1 MNNNL
6 SNIKKGKYFL
16 DKHNCIGMPTET
28 VYGLAANA
36 YSSKAISKIFK
47 LKKRPKNN
55 PLIVHYSSLEMLKR
69 DCILNKNFTNLY
81 NKFCPGPLTFIL
93 KLKKDSKISKFVT
106 NKKKTLAVRFPSH
119 PKAKGLLKILNY
131 PLAAPSANISSRVS
145 PVTKNHVKEEFGKKI
160 KYIIEG
166 GLSKIGLE
174 STIINLTGKPE
185 ILRIGSIDINKLSKV
200 LNKKLL
206 YRKKSYMKAPGQ
218 NRLHYSPG
226 IPLRMN
232 CKEASQDE
240 AFILVKKRNNSNKN
254 FFYLSKNKNLK
265 EAARNLYSVLRMIKK
280 KGYKKIAVEKI
291 ENKGIG
297 LAINDR
303 LLKASSKKYMNTL
316 VSVNIL
322 SKNFSSF
329 EAVKEI
335 SFSINES
342 EILGLLGPNGCGKT
356 TTIGMML
363 GLLKPTSGEVIING
377 LNVEKNRINLLK
389 KMNFIS
395 PYIELPKKLTVK
407 ENLMVYGKLYSVNN
421 INNRIDYLTET
432 LRLSEFINKK
442 TGELSSGQKNRVSL
456 AKAVVNDPDILLLDE
471 PTASLDPETGDFV
484 RTFIEKISSEKKM
497 SILLASHNMNEVK
510 RLCKSILMMKD
521 GKIIDRG
528 TPSEIINK
536 HGKKNLEEVFL
547 KLNRTKNE
555 L

>member
-1 MNNNL
+1 
-6 SNIKKGKYFL
+6 
-16 DKHNCIGMPTET
+16 
-28 VYGLAANA
+28 
-36 YSSKAISKIFK
+36 
-47 LKKRPKNN
+47 
-55 PLIVHYSSLEMLKR
+55 
-69 DCILNKNFTNLY
+69 
-81 NKFCPGPLTFIL
+81 
-93 KLKKDSKISKFVT
+93 
-106 NKKKTLAVRFPSH
+106 
-119 PKAKGLLKILNY
+119 
-131 PLAAPSANISSRVS
+131 
-145 PVTKNHVKEEFGKKI
+145 
-160 KYIIEG
+160 
-166 GLSKIGLE
+166 
-174 STIINLTGKPE
+174 
-185 ILRIGSIDINKLSKV
+185 
-200 LNKKLL
+200 
-206 YRKKSYMKAPGQ
+206 
-218 NRLHYSPG
+218 
-226 IPLRMN
+226 
-232 CKEASQDE
+232 
-240 AFILVKKRNNSNKN
+240 
-254 FFYLSKNKNLK
+254 
-265 EAARNLYSVLRMIKK
+265 
-280 KGYKKIAVEKI
+280 
-291 ENKGIG
+291 
-297 LAINDR
+297 
-303 LLKASSKKYMNTL
+303 MNTL
-316 VSVNIL
+316 VSVNNL

-335 SFSINES
+335 SFSINEN

-407 ENLMVYGKLYSVNN
+407 ENLMVYGKLYSVNS

-497 SILLASHNMNEVK
+497 SILLASHNMDEVK